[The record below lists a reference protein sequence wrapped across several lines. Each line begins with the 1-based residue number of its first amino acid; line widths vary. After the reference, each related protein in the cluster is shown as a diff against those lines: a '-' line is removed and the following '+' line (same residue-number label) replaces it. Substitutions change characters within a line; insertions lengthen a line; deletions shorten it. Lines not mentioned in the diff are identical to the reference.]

1 MKTSRYLLG
10 GLGLVG
16 VAAVGGAER
25 TSLFASAPDEPVRIA
40 ISSADVRAADAE
52 ARAAYGALVSMWTS
66 EFRDNGLRF
75 AAPRFARYRGNIRS
89 ECGIVPASNAAYC
102 GANNTIY
109 YDPVFLTVQAKMTGE
124 ALGLDGDMAAVGI
137 IAHEMG
143 HAVAFQLGYRSRSS
157 YENERAADCLA
168 GAFAR
173 HAARDGSLED
183 GDVEEAFFAM
193 AAAADPEFQPTG
205 DSRVDSRRQA
215 RISRQ
220 AHGTRAQRQ
229 NNFREG
235 LERGPRA
242 CIPGL

>member
-10 GLGLVG
+10 LLGLVG
-16 VAAVGGAER
+16 VAALGGAE
-25 TSLFASAPDEPVRIA
+25 SAPLFTSAPDEPVRIA
-40 ISSADVRAADAE
+40 TSSADVRAADAE
-52 ARAAYGALVSMWTS
+52 ARAAYGALVSMWTL
-66 EFRDNGLRF
+66 EFRENGMRF

-143 HAVAFQLGYRSRSS
+143 HAVTAQLGRRHRSS
-157 YENERAADCLA
+157 YGVESEADCLA

-173 HAARDGSLED
+173 HAQRDGSLES
-183 GDVEEAFFAM
+183 GDLDEAFYAM
-193 AAAADPEFQPTG
+193 AAAGDPELRSSG
-205 DSRVDSRRQA
+205 NARVDARRQAILDSRR
-215 RISRQ
+215 
-220 AHGTRAQRQ
+220 HGTREQRQ
-229 NNFREG
+229 ANFR
-235 LERGPRA
+235 RGYQGGSNA
-242 CIPGL
+242 CLS